1 MEGIMATLILLLVL
15 SFIYNVCYDDI
26 NKRVLSCFCVII
38 FSITCT
44 IILIDYISKDE
55 PTALDVYQGK
65 TTIEITYRD
74 SIPVDSVVVFKEE
87 FKK

>member
-1 MEGIMATLILLLVL
+1 MELIKIAFGLLYAILLIWNTSTDDKDGRLFSAFLLTISAIILAVLIL
-15 SFIYNVCYDDI
+15 YDE
-26 NKRVLSCFCVII
+26 NRN
-38 FSITCT
+38 T
-44 IILIDYISKDE
+44 
-55 PTALDVYQGK
+55 PTSLDVYQGK